1 MQRFDA
7 IRPFYDSEINQALHK
22 VVNHPMMKALM
33 NFTFPD
39 VLDDVWKEQLLRTH
53 SIRDFQCNFI
63 YQSVQ
68 RILEKS
74 SDGLTTSGFENLE
87 PNTSYLFISNHRDI
101 LLDTTLLNTALFEH
115 NLTMT
120 ASAIGDNLVKMPFL
134 NTLAKLNRN
143 FLVQR
148 GLTPREMLQSSKL
161 LSEYIGHLLL
171 HENRSVWIAQR
182 EGRTKD
188 GKDETNPGILK
199 MLGMGSDE
207 KNLMDYFKKIKI
219 VPVSISYEYDPTDAL
234 KMPQLMA
241 EANNEVYVKDK
252 NEDFMTILSGA
263 QGQKKRIHIHIG
275 TVLDTE
281 IEQIKASDESS
292 NKQIVTLAGVI
303 DDAVLGNY
311 KLWPTNYIAYDI
323 VNKTDT
329 YSHLYTENEKSLFE
343 RRLEM
348 RIDHDNPVALEG
360 FLAMYANPVVNKLK
374 YHDVV

>member
-1 MQRFDA
+1 MQKFDA
-7 IRPFYDSEINQALHK
+7 IRPFYDSEINEALQN

-39 VLDDVWKEQLLRTH
+39 VEDEVWKEQLRKTH

-68 RILEKS
+68 RVLEKS
-74 SDGLTTSGFENLE
+74 SEGLTTSGFENLK

-115 NLTMT
+115 GLVMT
-120 ASAIGDNLVKMPFL
+120 ASAIGDNLVKKTFL
-134 NTLAKLNRN
+134 KTLAKLNRN

-161 LSEYIGHLLL
+161 LSEYIGNLLL

-188 GKDETNPGILK
+188 GNDETNPGVLK
-199 MLGMGSDE
+199 MLGMASDE

-241 EANNEVYVKDK
+241 EANNEIYIKEK

-263 QGQKKRIHIHIG
+263 LGQKKRIHIHVG
-275 TVLDTE
+275 KVLNTE
-281 IEQIKASDESS
+281 IEAIKTENDST
-292 NKQIVTLAGVI
+292 NKQIVALAQVI
-303 DDAVLGNY
+303 DDAILSNY
-311 KLWPTNYIAYDI
+311 KLWPTNFIAYDI
-323 VNKTDT
+323 VNKTDR

-348 RIDHDNPVALEG
+348 RIDHDNPVALDG